1 MGLSRVLSNTTVQK
15 RQQHRSSKTLLEI
28 FDFLPQIEI
37 KSKLITFRSAQLF
50 SYFWLVQ
57 LFSLLSVMTNIEKQ
71 AGLAQLNLEYHRNSA
86 VFGAWSFLFNKHWVM
101 DITDL
106 KLDFSLEG
114 GSDPALGDG
123 KLLCPLCFP
132 QLLGW
137 GNEYPE
143 DIYWLHFIILK
154 AKGWVL

>member
-1 MGLSRVLSNTTVQK
+1 MLFFFSEKSTKPEFLEEK
-15 RQQHRSSKTLLEI
+15 YAFFPLHKKKPWLLGKFSVNIRE
-28 FDFLPQIEI
+28 
-37 KSKLITFRSAQLF
+37 RSAQLF

-57 LFSLLSVMTNIEKQ
+57 LFSLLSVMTNIEKR
-71 AGLAQLNLEYHRNSA
+71 ARLAQLNLEYHRNSA
-86 VFGAWSFLFNKHWVM
+86 VSGAWNFLFNKHWVM

-106 KLDFSLEG
+106 KLDFSVEG

-143 DIYWLHFIILK
+143 DIYWLPFIILK